1 MGAQSG
7 GETPLFYRYRFGT
20 AELDEARFELRV
32 AGQVVETQRRPLEV
46 LALLLQRAGEV
57 VTRQELQEGIW
68 NNRPTV
74 DNVIDAAVSK
84 LRAALGD
91 ENGARILTQ
100 PRVGFRLTGPVE
112 RVAVGRHFSG
122 TLHLRPG
129 GSVPRRENFVL
140 DRRLGYSSR
149 HEVWLAR
156 HAKTGELRVYKFSA
170 DGEGLAALK
179 REATLSRVLRETLGE
194 RSDFVRI
201 IDWNFDE
208 PPFFLECEYGGE
220 NLLEWAGAHL
230 AGLSLEKRLELFVH
244 ATDAVAAAHSVG
256 VLHKDLKPANL
267 LIDAGEAGPRVRVT
281 DFGSA
286 RLLEPNRLAG
296 LGITQLG
303 LTVTQGVMSD
313 VGAATALYVSP
324 ERLAGSAATAQS
336 DVFALGILLYQLT
349 IGDLRR
355 PMVSG
360 WEREVA
366 DEILRE
372 DIARATDGDPAMR
385 LASAAELA
393 NRLRRLGE
401 RRVERGNHQAALKQA
416 QLDRERLSRARARRP
431 WLVATFAALSVGLLS
446 VLWLYARIGEAQ
458 RALSR
463 QFANAS
469 ALNTFLTNDFIA
481 VANPTVTGRKDVT
494 VIEATR
500 KAAADIDRAFASTEV
515 RGTLHAA
522 MQESFAGLSEFD
534 ASAQEGVKAL
544 LALTASDQ
552 PDVRRIIEVRTRLA
566 ATLARSAKLA
576 EASSQLEAA
585 AALIKGARLE
595 DSSLAARYWWA
606 RGSVEVDRLALPQ
619 ALEYDRRAWMLA
631 QHSRDLQADTREQIQ
646 FSYADTLK
654 MSSRFAEAEKIA
666 DDLLSQ
672 QRARLGPRHP
682 QACYTQLL
690 LASDLG
696 FMQRVADGIT
706 LAQQASA
713 CLLERLGSSNIR
725 VASGYQVLA
734 DLQFQGEHY
743 ADAARSYR
751 EAAERF
757 TTLIGPQAL
766 PSIMQRLNGG
776 VARQYAGEAAEAE
789 EELSSD
795 LQISRA
801 ALGWDSPT
809 TQSLRYHLAACRLD
823 QHKTLGVKELVD
835 GLSATALEE
844 AQIET
849 DWEGRLSFERGRL
862 ALYSGDREHALP
874 LLQVAAAAR
883 AKDPLNWRVDAA
895 SVARLIQDAS
905 PGRSQF

>member
-7 GETPLFYRYRFGT
+7 DETPTLYRYRFGM
-20 AELDEARFELRV
+20 AEFDEVRFELRV
-32 AGQVVETQRRPLEV
+32 AGQVVEAQRRPLEV
-46 LALLLQRAGEV
+46 LGVLLHRAGEV
-57 VTRQELQEGIW
+57 VTRQELQEAVW

-74 DNVIDAAVSK
+74 ENVIDAAVSK
-84 LRAALGD
+84 LRAALGT
-91 ENGARILTQ
+91 ETGARILTQ
-100 PRVGFRLTGPVE
+100 PRVGFRLSGPVE
-112 RVAVGRHFSG
+112 RVAVGRHFSS
-122 TLHLRPG
+122 TLHLEQ
-129 GSVPRRENFVL
+129 GSPAPRRENFIL
-140 DRRLGYSSR
+140 DRKLGHSSR

-156 HAKTGELRVYKFSA
+156 HTKTGELRVYKFSA

-179 REATLSRVLRETLGE
+179 REATLSRVLRETLGV
-194 RSDFVRI
+194 RTDFVRV

-220 NLLEWAGAHL
+220 NLMEWAVDHL
-230 AGLSLEKRLELFVH
+230 AGLSLEKRLEVFVH

-267 LIDAGEAGPRVRVT
+267 LIYDSGAGPRVRVT

-303 LTVTQGVMSD
+303 LTVTQGIMSD
-313 VGAATALYVSP
+313 VGAATPLYVSP
-324 ERLAGSAATAQS
+324 ERLAGGAATAQS
-336 DVFALGILLYQLT
+336 DVFALGILLYQLA

-360 WEREVA
+360 WEREVS
-366 DEILRE
+366 DEILHE
-372 DIARATDGDPAMR
+372 DIARATDGDVAVR

-393 NRLRRLGE
+393 SRLRRLEQRRAE
-401 RRVERGNHQAALKQA
+401 RSNQQAALQQA

-431 WLVATFAALSVGLLS
+431 WLVTTFAALSVGLVS
-446 VLWLYARIGEAQ
+446 VLWLYERVGEAQ

-463 QFANAS
+463 QYANAS

-481 VANPTVTGRKDVT
+481 VANPTVTGHRDIT

-500 KAAADIDRAFASTEV
+500 KAAADIDKAFMGAEV
-515 RGTLHAA
+515 RGALHAA
-522 MQESFAGLSEFD
+522 MQESFAGLSDFD
-534 ASAQEGVKAL
+534 ASTQEGVKAL
-544 LALTASDQ
+544 SALTASDQ

-576 EASSQLEAA
+576 EASRQLEAA
-585 AALIKGARLE
+585 GALIKSAHLE

-619 ALEYDRRAWMLA
+619 AMEYDRRAWILA
-631 QHSRDLQADTREQIQ
+631 QHSPDLSADAREQIQ

-654 MSSRFAEAEKIA
+654 MSSRFAEAEKVA

-672 QRARLGPRHP
+672 QRARLGPQHP
-682 QACYTQLL
+682 QTCYTQLL

-696 FMQRVADGIT
+696 FMHRVADGIK
-706 LAQQASA
+706 LAQEASG
-713 CLLERLGSSNIR
+713 CLLEGLGSSNIR
-725 VASGYQVLA
+725 VASAYQVLA
-734 DLQFQGEHY
+734 DLQFQGEQY
-743 ADAARSYR
+743 AEAARSYR

-757 TTLIGPQAL
+757 VTLVGPLAL

-776 VARQYAGEAAEAE
+776 VARQYAGEAAQAE
-789 EELSSD
+789 DELSSA
-795 LQISRA
+795 LQTSRTA
-801 ALGWDSPT
+801 AGWDSPT
-809 TQSLRYHLAACRLD
+809 TESLRYHLADCRLD
-823 QHKTLGVKELVD
+823 QHKTVGVKELMD
-835 GLSATALEE
+835 GLSAATLNE

-849 DWEGRLSFERGRL
+849 NWEGRLSYERGRL

-874 LLQVAAAAR
+874 LLQVAASYL
-883 AKDPLNWRVDAA
+883 AKEAFDGRINEATVA
-895 SVARLIQDAS
+895 SLIQEA
-905 PGRSQF
+905 RSAGK